1 MKILVTCKRVPNPE
15 HKLKIAG
22 GKLDLAA
29 ASWQLNT
36 FDEYAVETALRL
48 TEKGKGGERSGEVVA
63 VSIGPKE
70 VGQQLRGVL
79 AMGADRAIL
88 VGGDDAALDA
98 LATARVLA
106 AVVAK
111 EKPDLVVLG
120 KQTVDGD
127 SNQVGQI
134 LAGLLGW
141 PQATFLASIKLAADG
156 KSATVTREVDA
167 GVEEKRVRLPAVVT
181 VDLRIIG
188 KKAVRNEALAGPDA
202 EWEETQRYASL
213 KGIMAAKKKE
223 IKDVTLAELGVDA
236 KPAMTVTAYEAP
248 PVRKAGAKVASV
260 DELVAKLHNEAKVIL
275 MPAAVVVF
283 CESDEKGIRS
293 ASLPALT
300 AGAELAKQI
309 GGDVVAVVIGAG
321 LGAAAADA
329 AKYAARVLAYDGPGL
344 AAPLAETWAP
354 QLADAVKRAGATA
367 LLGTATSTGKD
378 LLPRAAAL
386 LGAGMASD
394 ITAVLAANRFKRP
407 AYAGNAIEEV
417 TIAGPVIVA
426 SVRQTAFP
434 HATAGAGGAVET
446 VAVATVDALGAEL
459 VGLHATQSAR
469 PDLGEAKVVVSGG
482 RGMRE
487 GANFKV
493 LEELT
498 DLLGGAL
505 GASRAACD
513 AGMVPNDLQVGQT
526 GKVVAPQLY
535 IAVAISGA
543 IQHLAGMK
551 GSKVIVAI
559 NKDPEAPI
567 FQVADYGLVDTWEK
581 AIPPLI
587 AAVKKLKAGG

>member
-1 MKILVTCKRVPNPE
+1 M
-15 HKLKIAG
+15 
-22 GKLDLAA
+22 
-29 ASWQLNT
+29 
-36 FDEYAVETALRL
+36 
-48 TEKGKGGERSGEVVA
+48 
-63 VSIGPKE
+63 
-70 VGQQLRGVL
+70 
-79 AMGADRAIL
+79 
-88 VGGDDAALDA
+88 
-98 LATARVLA
+98 
-106 AVVAK
+106 
-111 EKPDLVVLG
+111 
-120 KQTVDGD
+120 
-127 SNQVGQI
+127 
-134 LAGLLGW
+134 
-141 PQATFLASIKLAADG
+141 
-156 KSATVTREVDA
+156 
-167 GVEEKRVRLPAVVT
+167 
-181 VDLRIIG
+181 
-188 KKAVRNEALAGPDA
+188 
-202 EWEETQRYASL
+202 
-213 KGIMAAKKKE
+213 
-223 IKDVTLAELGVDA
+223 
-236 KPAMTVTAYEAP
+236 
-248 PVRKAGAKVASV
+248 
-260 DELVAKLHNEAKVIL
+260 
-275 MPAAVVVF
+275 AAVVVF
-283 CESDEKGIRS
+283 CETDEKGVRT

-300 AGAELAKQI
+300 AGAEVAKAA
-309 GGDVVAVVIGAG
+309 GGELVAVVIGSGVA
-321 LGAAAADA
+321 AAAADA
-329 AKYAARVLAYDGPGL
+329 AKHAAKVLAYDNAALG
-344 AAPLAETWAP
+344 APLAETWAP
-354 QLADAVKRAGATA
+354 QLADAVKRTGATA

-378 LLPRAAAL
+378 VLPRAAAL

-394 ITAVLAANRFKRP
+394 ITAVVAANRFRRP

-417 TIAGPVIVA
+417 EVAGPIVVA

-434 HATAGAGGAVET
+434 AAGAGAAGAVET
-446 VAVATVDALGAEL
+446 VAVGATDALGAEL

-482 RGMRE
+482 RGMKE

-581 AIPPLI
+581 AVPALT